1 MMNTTVLHGGAL
13 VDGQGTDPQY
23 GVDIVVDGNTVR
35 EIIPSRPADTYG
47 TVDEIVDAA
56 GLLVIPGLINN
67 HTHGTAY
74 GPLFPSGHEGLPHER
89 VLANLDRHLL
99 EGTTTVL
106 CVDGFV
112 TAEALAGTDEAH
124 PINVKLA
131 SCNTPSCLEAAT
143 IADGGGLTEANRAF
157 TAQHALGAG
166 AVALGEIG
174 AGHTLGGGGA
184 SYMYIPAEV
193 EKRTG
198 VTITPRQ
205 ANALKIAVLGR
216 HIAASAFDPDAVEE
230 ALAGAGLLGRLSV
243 EETREIVSGIVLPA
257 FDVALR
263 GLAEAAD
270 QARRAGVPVLVHN
283 AAASMTQ
290 VAAIAKTDVTLIA
303 GHSNHSSFELR
314 EAVEHAERLKELGSI
329 VDVSTL
335 DTFGARRLTTG
346 PELLYA
352 MFSAGVVDTISTD
365 YAGGH
370 HDPILLAI
378 DRATKAGVVSLP
390 AAVAMATANVADAIP
405 GVAPRRGRVVPGAIA
420 DLVVTDPAELHRV
433 RTVMIGGAIV
443 ARDGRRVSA

>member
-1 MMNTTVLHGGAL
+1 VSTTVVRGCDLI
-13 VDGQGTDPQY
+13 DGRGTNSRR
-23 GVDIVVDGNTVR
+23 GVDIVVKGKTVR
-35 EIIPSRPADTYG
+35 DITPSRPVDAYG
-47 TVDEIVDAA
+47 RADEIVDAA
-56 GLLVIPGLINN
+56 GMLVIPGLINN

-74 GPLFPSGHEGLPHER
+74 GPLFPSGHEGLAPDQ

-112 TAEALAGTDEAH
+112 TAEALARTDEAH
-124 PINVKLA
+124 PINVRLA
-131 SCNTPSCLEAAT
+131 SCNTPACLEAAT
-143 IADGGGLTEANRAF
+143 IADGGGLTEANRTF
-157 TAQHALGAG
+157 TARRAVDAG

-193 EKRTG
+193 ERRTG
-198 VTITPRQ
+198 VRITPRQ
-205 ANALKIAVLGR
+205 ANDLKIAVLGR
-216 HIAASAFDPDAVEE
+216 HISASAFDPDAVEQ
-230 ALAGAGLLGRLSV
+230 AMAGAGLTGRLSV
-243 EETREIVSGIVLPA
+243 QEAREIVSGIVLPA
-257 FDVALR
+257 FDVALH
-263 GLAEAAD
+263 GLAEAAE
-270 QARRAGVPVLVHN
+270 QARAAGVPVLVHN

-290 VAAIAKTDVTLIA
+290 VAAIAKTGVTLIA

-314 EAVEHAERLKELGSI
+314 EAVEHAERLKEMGAI

-352 MFSAGVVDTISTD
+352 MFAAGVVDTISTD

-370 HDPILLAI
+370 HDPILLGI
-378 DRATKAGVVSLP
+378 DRSTKAGVVSLP

-405 GVAPRRGRVVPGAIA
+405 GLAPWRGRVVPGAIA
-420 DLVVTDPAELHRV
+420 DLVVTDPAELDQV
-433 RTVMIGGAIV
+433 DTVMIDGEIV
-443 ARDGRRVSA
+443 VRGGRRVRA